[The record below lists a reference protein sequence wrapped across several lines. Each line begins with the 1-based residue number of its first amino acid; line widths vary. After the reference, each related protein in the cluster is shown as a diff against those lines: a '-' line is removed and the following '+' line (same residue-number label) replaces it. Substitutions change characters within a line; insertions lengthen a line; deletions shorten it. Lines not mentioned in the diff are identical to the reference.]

1 MSHDPI
7 ELLFGGMAKLGPGSD
22 NDTAH
27 MLGLVQSTA
36 ALPADAVVVDAGCGS
51 GRQTI
56 VLARALDRVVH
67 AIDSHGPFLETL
79 RERAAAC
86 GVDALIVT
94 HEMNMK
100 DLPDRFPRV
109 DLLWAESS
117 AYNLGFETA
126 LRTWARAVAGGGFVV
141 ASELTWLTET
151 PPVVAVEFFGAA
163 YPAMQSVDANI
174 QAAERAG
181 YACLTIHIL
190 PPAAWL
196 DDYYDVLRPRSEALR
211 DHEDQAVRDL
221 AAETLREIEVFEGA
235 GESYGYVFYLLRRGA
250 R

>member
-7 ELLFGGMAKLGPGSD
+7 ELLFGGMTKLGPGAD
-22 NDTAH
+22 DDTAH
-27 MLGLVQSTA
+27 VLGLVQATA

-56 VLARALDRVVH
+56 ALARALDREVH

-79 RERAAAC
+79 RGRAEAC
-86 GVDALIVT
+86 GVDHLIVT
-94 HEMNMK
+94 YEMNMK
-100 DLPDRFPRV
+100 DVPDRFPRV

-126 LRTWARAVAGGGFVV
+126 LRTWARAVPGGGFVV
-141 ASELTWLTET
+141 ASELTWLTDT
-151 PPVVAVEFFGAA
+151 PPAAATEFFGAA
-163 YPAMQSVDANI
+163 YPAMQTVDANI
-174 QAAERAG
+174 EAAERAG

-196 DDYYDVLRPRSEALR
+196 DDYYDVLRPRSAALL
-211 DHEDQAVRDL
+211 DHEDRAVRDF
-221 AAETLREIEVFEGA
+221 AADTLREIEVFERA
-235 GESYGYVFYLLRRGA
+235 GESYGYVFYVLRR
-250 R
+250 RSS